1 MDYESDADR
10 RRSHAARAKLEL
22 DLTEHA
28 FSAMRANAVDAW
40 LATRD
45 ADTAFREA
53 LYRSVKVIDTV
64 RAHLL
69 AAVQDGEVADFAER
83 LREAGSH

>member
-1 MDYESDADR
+1 MSGVDDADR
-10 RRSHAARAKLEL
+10 RKAKAARARAEL
-22 DLTEHA
+22 DLTDAA
-28 FSAMRANAVDAW
+28 FSAMRANAVEAW

-45 ADTAFREA
+45 ADTGFREA

-64 RAHLL
+64 RDHLM

-83 LREAGSH
+83 VRG